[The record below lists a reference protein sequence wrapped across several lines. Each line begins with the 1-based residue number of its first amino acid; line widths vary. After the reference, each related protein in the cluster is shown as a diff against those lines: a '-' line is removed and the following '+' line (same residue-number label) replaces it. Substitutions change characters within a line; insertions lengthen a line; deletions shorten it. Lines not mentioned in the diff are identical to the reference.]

1 MSNKDI
7 RVVVGMSGGVDSS
20 VTAHVLKDQGYD
32 VIGIFMKN
40 WDDTDENGVCTQ
52 QKTIMTL
59 SQYVIKLVFH
69 TTPLISNKNIGIKS
83 LLIS

>member
-40 WDDTDENGVCTQ
+40 WDD
-52 QKTIMTL
+52 MMRM
-59 SQYVIKLVFH
+59 VFV
-69 TTPLISNKNIGIKS
+69 LQRR
-83 LLIS
+83 L

>member
-40 WDDTDENGVCTQ
+40 WDDTDENGVCQ